1 MYWQKT
7 DIKDL
12 SKTICTLAHQ
22 NDIEKI
28 VLKGGKF
35 CEPWVDAIKTTYTLN
50 YGENKNLEIEVM

>member
-7 DIKDL
+7 DINDL
-12 SKTICTLAHQ
+12 PKTISTLAHQ
-22 NDIEKI
+22 NDIEKV

-35 CEPWVDAIKTTYTLN
+35 CEPWAEEIKTTYTLK